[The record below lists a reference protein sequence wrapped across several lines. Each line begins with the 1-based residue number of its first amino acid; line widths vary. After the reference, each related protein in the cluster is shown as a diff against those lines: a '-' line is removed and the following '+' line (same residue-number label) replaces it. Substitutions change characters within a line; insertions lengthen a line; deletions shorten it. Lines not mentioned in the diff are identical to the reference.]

1 MKEIIKSIFIT
12 CAILASIAILFLIAH
27 YISFKFP
34 ETFTTVITY
43 MLIIGTFSLF
53 VYLVHIGRTR
63 FK

>member
-1 MKEIIKSIFIT
+1 MKEIIKSILIT
-12 CAILASIAILFLIAH
+12 CAIIGTIAVLSLIAH

-43 MLIIGTFSLF
+43 MLIFGTFSLF

>member
-1 MKEIIKSIFIT
+1 MKEIIKSILIT
-12 CAILASIAILFLIAH
+12 CAIIGTIAAISLIGH
-27 YISFKFP
+27 YLSFKFP

-43 MLIIGTFSLF
+43 GTLIGTFSLF